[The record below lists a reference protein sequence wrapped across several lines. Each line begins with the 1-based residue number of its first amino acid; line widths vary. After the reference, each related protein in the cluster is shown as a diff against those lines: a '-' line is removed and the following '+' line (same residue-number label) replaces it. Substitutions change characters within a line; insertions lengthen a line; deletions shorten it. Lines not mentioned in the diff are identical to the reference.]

1 MVVRTE
7 PVEVVVVGGGI
18 AGLTA
23 AIGSAVGGARVT
35 LCERSGRLGGRAV
48 SRNHDG
54 FVFNVGVHAVYT
66 GGAFSRL
73 LSDLDIGYGYG
84 TPTDVSGLDDGR
96 LERLPTTPWR
106 LLRTRRFT
114 LAQKVA
120 LVRFF
125 AAVRMANPT
134 ELGDVSVEDFVAT
147 RVSEASVAR
156 FLRALACRWSTAG
169 RWTSSAPTC
178 SSTGSPVG
186 SRDPVHYVDG
196 GWQTIVDQLAARAD
210 AEGVDVRTAA
220 PVVDLVTRR
229 GRVVGVRLR
238 DGQDRPSAVVVLAT
252 PPAVAA
258 GLLDRAGLAAPGA
271 RVRELTGARV
281 ASLDVALSAL
291 PRPESPVVQD
301 LGSPRFLTTQS
312 RYASVA
318 PAGGAVVSTFLQ
330 LDPRHTGDPRSHR
343 AELEGLLDAAQPG
356 WRERVV
362 RQQYLPDIEA
372 CGALP
377 LAATGGMR
385 GRPPVDLAVGSG
397 VLLAGDWVGAEGYL
411 ADAAAASGVTAAR
424 LATAWRTPIRP
435 PAGRTSRVS

>member
-1 MVVRTE
+1 MTE
-7 PVEVVVVGGGI
+7 PVEVVVVGGGV

-156 FLRALACRWSTAG
+156 FLRALAMPLVYSRALDLV
-169 RWTSSAPTC
+169 SADVFVDRLARGL
-178 SSTGSPVG
+178 SH
-186 SRDPVHYVDG
+186 PVHYVDG

-435 PAGRTSRVS
+435 LAGMTSRVS